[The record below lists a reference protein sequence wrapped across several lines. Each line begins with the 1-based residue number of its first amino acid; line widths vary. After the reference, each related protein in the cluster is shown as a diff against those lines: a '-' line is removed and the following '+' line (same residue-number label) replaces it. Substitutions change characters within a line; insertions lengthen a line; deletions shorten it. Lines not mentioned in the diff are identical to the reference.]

1 MIKGQRKRGE
11 KTTTNGGKES
21 NIRQAQRG
29 RGGGRGRRAAEG
41 GEVNV
46 FWRAMG
52 RRDNKR
58 KKRQRMRAAAAA
70 AATAAARL
78 CNINLRRADQ
88 KAGELSCV
96 PAESERWREF
106 LSARP
111 SWTNT
116 RLDRALTASVP
127 RCTASTHIATSA
139 AQDVGNATHS
149 GGEEGSIH
157 SEVITSHQPPPHFL
171 IWVTTLEFHSR
182 ITPGSSTDTTRQT

>member
-1 MIKGQRKRGE
+1 MIEGQRKRGE

-29 RGGGRGRRAAEG
+29 RGGRRGRRAAEG

-46 FWRAMG
+46 FRRAMG

-70 AATAAARL
+70 AAAAARL

-106 LSARP
+106 SPLGLP
-111 SWTNT
+111 
-116 RLDRALTASVP
+116 ALTLDSP
-127 RCTASTHIATSA
+127 RA
-139 AQDVGNATHS
+139 HS
-149 GGEEGSIH
+149 LRLPLHGEH
-157 SEVITSHQPPPHFL
+157 SHDGC
-171 IWVTTLEFHSR
+171 R
-182 ITPGSSTDTTRQT
+182 M